1 MNKALFLDRDG
12 IVNVDKCYVGHIADF
27 EFMPGIFDALRIA
40 QKQNYLLF
48 IITNQSGIARGYYTE
63 DDFLRLTTWMIGEF
77 RKEDVEITKVY
88 HCPFHVDGVI
98 PQFTGESQMRKPNPG
113 MLLLAQQEY
122 DLVLSE
128 SIMIGDK
135 ESDIEAGERAG
146 VGHTIRVV
154 QEDGTRSRAGTVI
167 KSIFDLA
174 PLLGRSDDG

>member
-1 MNKALFLDRDG
+1 
-12 IVNVDKCYVGHIADF
+12 
-27 EFMPGIFDALRIA
+27 
-40 QKQNYLLF
+40 
-48 IITNQSGIARGYYTE
+48 
-63 DDFLRLTTWMIGEF
+63 
-77 RKEDVEITKVY
+77 
-88 HCPFHVDGVI
+88 
-98 PQFTGESQMRKPNPG
+98 MRKPNPG

-167 KSIFDLA
+167 KSIFDLS